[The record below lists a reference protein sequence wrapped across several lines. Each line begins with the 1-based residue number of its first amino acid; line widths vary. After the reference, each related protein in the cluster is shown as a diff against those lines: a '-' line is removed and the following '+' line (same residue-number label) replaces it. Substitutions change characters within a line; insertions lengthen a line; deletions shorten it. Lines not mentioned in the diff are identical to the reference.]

1 MCGLFLA
8 CRAFRVVKNA
18 QRLRHTAGIGGFDIK
33 CAVFAVH
40 QQHAVSCRDHIR
52 FGSFFA
58 LHPYNRRGLLR
69 CWLLLR
75 IRRLP
80 ELCKLIWHSRRHLL
94 PHRIIVRHIAGLIRY
109 AKRHSQ
115 SSFLPIIQWRFFAAV
130 PSIKPIAVNDRDNVR
145 CHSQNIYASRI
156 VGGEIRNGVTV
167 RAGVWQCVP
176 LPAFPPQITAPN
188 IICRWH
194 IMQQIA
200 LKC

>member
-40 QQHAVSCRDHIR
+40 QEHAVPCRNHIR
-52 FGSFFA
+52 FGSFFT
-58 LHPYNRRGLLR
+58 LHPDNRRGLLR

-80 ELCKLIWHSRRHLL
+80 ELCELIWHSRRHLL

-109 AKRHSQ
+109 AKRHSK
-115 SSFLPIIQWRFFAAV
+115 SSFLPIIQRRFVATV
-130 PSIKPIAVNDRDNVR
+130 PSIKPIAINNSDNVR
-145 CHSQNIYASRI
+145 RHSQNIYACRI
-156 VGGEIRNGVTV
+156 VGGKFRNGVTV
-167 RAGVWQCVP
+167 RAAVRNCRTVP
-176 LPAFPPQITAPN
+176 PAPPQITAPD
-188 IICRWH
+188 IVCRRQ
-194 IMQQIA
+194 IVQQIA